1 MKQLGYADGYKYAH
15 DYPGHFV
22 RQQFLPDGLE
32 GDSIWEPQPNPAEEK
47 LRERMESLWTD
58 RYKE

>member
-15 DYPGHFV
+15 GLPPGHFV

-32 GDSIWEPQPNPAEEK
+32 GDSIWEPQPNPRRGETARAHGK
-47 LRERMESLWTD
+47 PLD
-58 RYKE
+58 RPL